1 MALNDD
7 DLLAAV
13 SSGIDT
19 AGSPSAP
26 AGETTDETVD
36 ETNTDGAG
44 DAAAAGAEGA
54 GDGGDGTDGDGAG
67 GEQAAGDD
75 ADGAGEAG
83 AEGEGEGRE
92 RDPATG
98 KFVAKK
104 KEGEQPADGKTAA
117 PGADGKPAAAAPKGK
132 DPVNDPIPQGLK
144 KETQERMV
152 SLIDT
157 AKKLTTERDQYKGQ
171 YEEIMG
177 YISESRATP
186 EQYGQAL
193 EYLSWVNSGDPTKIQ
208 KCIQFMQT
216 ELAALSKIAGVPVNG
231 VDLLAEHADL
241 KQEVADGA
249 ISRQRAEEIAAA
261 RNHQAMRAGH
271 ARVTSEQDAQNQLI
285 AHGRSELN
293 KLEAELSAND
303 PHYAY
308 KKGIL
313 VESLKGVFAQ
323 VDPRKWRSTFKAAYD
338 RLPNPAP
345 AAKPAARTVPGAT
358 GAKPPVNNPLRA
370 RNPAGGQS
378 PAPKSLFDAVSQG
391 IANAG

>member
-13 SSGIDT
+13 STGIDT
-19 AGSPSAP
+19 AGAPSAP

-36 ETNTDGAG
+36 ETNTGDAG
-44 DAAAAGAEGA
+44 DGVAAGAEGA
-54 GDGGDGTDGDGAG
+54 GDGGDGADGDGAG

-83 AEGEGEGRE
+83 EEGEGEGRV

-104 KEGEQPADGKTAA
+104 KEGESEEGKTPAV
-117 PGADGKPAAAAPKGK
+117 GADGKPVAKAPAAK
-132 DPVNDPIPQGLK
+132 DPVNDPIPAGLK

-157 AKKLTTERDQYKGQ
+157 AKKLTAERDQVRGQ

-177 YISESRATP
+177 YIQESRATP

-193 EYLSWVNSGDPTKIQ
+193 EYLSWVNSGDPAKLD

-216 ELAALSKIAGVPVNG
+216 ELIALCKIAGKPVPG
-231 VDLLAEHADL
+231 VDLLSEHPDL
-241 KQEVADGA
+241 AQEVADGA

-261 RNHQAMRAGH
+261 RGNQQVRTNH
-271 ARVTSEQDAQNQLI
+271 ARYTSEQDAQQQLI

-293 KLEAELSAND
+293 KLEAELQAND

-345 AAKPAARTVPGAT
+345 AAKPTPRTVASTPGSKQPA
-358 GAKPPVNNPLRA
+358 NQPLRA
-370 RNPAGGQS
+370 RNPAGGQQA
-378 PAPKSLFDAVSQG
+378 APKSLFDAVSQG